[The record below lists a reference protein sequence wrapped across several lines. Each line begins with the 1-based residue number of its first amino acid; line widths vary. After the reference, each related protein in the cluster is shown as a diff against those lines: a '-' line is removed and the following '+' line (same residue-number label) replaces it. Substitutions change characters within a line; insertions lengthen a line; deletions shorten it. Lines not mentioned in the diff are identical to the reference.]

1 MMEKLDPFTN
11 EFVEDNQLSK
21 IYQGMS
27 PILSK
32 EILYRIDQDE
42 SFKEIM
48 KEIENSQNLYITK
61 VNDKEY
67 FHSLSIERIAI
78 K

>member
-1 MMEKLDPFTN
+1 MLC
-11 EFVEDNQLSK
+11 
-21 IYQGMS
+21 

-48 KEIENSQNLYITK
+48 KEIDNSQNLYITK